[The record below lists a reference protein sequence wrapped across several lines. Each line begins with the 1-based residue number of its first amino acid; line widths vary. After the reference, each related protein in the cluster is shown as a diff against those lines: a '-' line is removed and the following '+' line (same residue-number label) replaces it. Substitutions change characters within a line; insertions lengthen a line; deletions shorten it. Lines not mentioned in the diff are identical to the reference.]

1 VFTEDDDLN
10 SEGLSRRP
18 VGLKS
23 QVGGG
28 VAMFVGMLLFV
39 FFPNVPP
46 DASINL
52 HQMAQLF
59 IVLGGFAF
67 GFGTLVRAYGL
78 D

>member
-1 VFTEDDDLN
+1 VFTEDEDLN
-10 SEGLSRRP
+10 SDRLSRRP
-18 VGLKS
+18 VGLKA

-28 VAMFVGMLLFV
+28 IAMFLGMLLFV

-46 DASINL
+46 DAAINL

-67 GFGTLVRAYGL
+67 GFGTLVRAFGL